1 MLNMTPR
8 SAWTGSNMCLIPKL
22 NHGQIRNHGFFICD
36 GFGTHELLEVMEYCY
51 ENNIILCHIPS
62 HTSHKLQPCDVGVFG
77 PLKAAYREQV
87 ERLYRGRANTV
98 GKQHFISLY
107 SRAREQV
114 LTSRNI
120 KSGWLKTGLYPFSL
134 DRVFKDIQKPLAERY
149 VPKDEVK
156 VESCQ
161 QALCYKRQ
169 RHRRI
174 SLRCKAESNMMLIY
188 WMVRAN
194 TACKNWLMPLKKP
207 LLSAPSFSMRTGSC
221 SSRTTKAIVANRLDL
236 QWLVSESDEL

>member
-51 ENNIILCHIPS
+51 ENNIILCHIPP

-77 PLKAAYREQV
+77 PLKAAYHEQA
-87 ERLYRGRANTV
+87 ERLYRGGANTV

-161 QALCYKRQ
+161 RGTVLQTPVTSEDLTSLQSRIEHDADLLDGPSKHRLQKLANAAQKAFAERALLLDENRLLFEQ
-169 RHRRI
+169 NN
-174 SLRCKAESNMMLIY
+174 ESNCRQSTRST
-188 WMVRAN
+188 VVGKR
-194 TACKNWLMPLKKP
+194 K
-207 LLSAPSFSMRTGSC
+207 
-221 SSRTTKAIVANRLDL
+221 
-236 QWLVSESDEL
+236 